1 MNNLCTKAC
10 FALPWKMLYFLSL
23 VVMFHFV
30 IILCQNFTH
39 WYGSSLVRTLHAIR
53 EYCDGNTI
61 LKVVYDDTVS
71 ASTILYF
78 TSDKKGAFHNQPQPA
93 NRTPM
98 ENYKWTGY
106 KNSVSLFWFLKCT
119 KKLNKKFIPMC
130 KAKNVNLWT
139 NRIQGISK

>member
-1 MNNLCTKAC
+1 MLC
-10 FALPWKMLYFLSL
+10 FAMTNVIFFIPCSNVSFCDNSLSKFYTL
-23 VVMFHFV
+23 IRVVPR
-30 IILCQNFTH
+30 QNPV
-39 WYGSSLVRTLHAIR
+39 WPVIR

-98 ENYKWTGY
+98 ENHKWTGY
-106 KNSVSLFWFLKCT
+106 KNSVSLF
-119 KKLNKKFIPMC
+119 
-130 KAKNVNLWT
+130 
-139 NRIQGISK
+139 